1 LLNTLAKRDAAI
13 VSEEAGTTRDI
24 IEVRLDLE
32 GFPVVLTDTAGIR
45 EATGQVEQE
54 GIRRTIARAEE
65 ADLVIWLV
73 DAHDPHRDLPV
84 ELRLV
89 ADRTLPVLN
98 KVDLLPGGL
107 PVQLPDDL
115 VGVSAKTG
123 AGVDDLTRRLSGI
136 ARDRVG
142 SGGTDPV
149 ITQARHRA
157 LVEEAA
163 EHLAAFE
170 AGEPMALELR
180 AEDLRKAAH
189 AIGRITGRIDVE
201 DVLDAVF
208 GRFCIGK

>member
-1 LLNTLAKRDAAI
+1 M
-13 VSEEAGTTRDI
+13 
-24 IEVRLDLE
+24 
-32 GFPVVLTDTAGIR
+32 
-45 EATGQVEQE
+45 
-54 GIRRTIARAEE
+54 
-65 ADLVIWLV
+65 IWLV
-73 DAHDPHRDLPV
+73 DAHDPQRDLPA
-84 ELRLV
+84 ELRAV

-107 PVQLPDDL
+107 PGQLPDDL
-115 VGVSAKTG
+115 VGISARTG
-123 AGVDDLTRRLSGI
+123 AGVDDLTRRLAGI
-136 ARDRVG
+136 ARERVG
-142 SGGTDPV
+142 VSGTDPV

-157 LVEEAA
+157 LVEEAG